1 MMSSESQIVISQ
13 DVQIMATSGR
23 GFTPEEVAERALN
36 KIIYVAEDANP
47 VIKEQAQAYRD
58 HIRQVLVHYMKEAIK
73 SDRTTLAN
81 ILTNAGHPELVKL
94 LEI

>member
-1 MMSSESQIVISQ
+1 MSNHSQVIISQ

-36 KIIYVAEDANP
+36 KIIHVAEDANP

-94 LEI
+94 LEF

>member
-1 MMSSESQIVISQ
+1 MSNHSQVIISQ

-47 VIKEQAQAYRD
+47 LIKDQAEAYRD

-81 ILTNAGHPELVKL
+81 ILTNSGHPELVKL

>member
-1 MMSSESQIVISQ
+1 MSSESQIVISQ